1 MSFGR
6 WWYGGWAGQVVL
18 EVTRGGLQYLVKRCF
33 SVSPW
38 GGGAAGRGRGDLA
51 VGALLP

>member
-1 MSFGR
+1 MLEGLGGYWGR
-6 WWYGGWAGQVVL
+6 VKG
-18 EVTRGGLQYLVKRCF
+18 GGLQYLVKRSI

>member
-1 MSFGR
+1 MQKVKRMVAESR
-6 WWYGGWAGQVVL
+6 AAL
-18 EVTRGGLQYLVKRCF
+18 EVEGGVLQYLVKRSV

-38 GGGAAGRGRGDLA
+38 GGRAAGRGRGDLA